1 MTFIVIF
8 LIIACGT
15 LSYFLIISMMRN
27 VELMDQLDDV
37 DELVVNCSARIEAC
51 HDKLNEKSKMEVF
64 YDDPIVKELVSDM
77 KDARDALSEVSQAL
91 DQMTREE
98 ADDADA
104 DAKEEK

>member
-8 LIIACGT
+8 LIIVCSV
-15 LSYFLIISMMRN
+15 LSYLLFISIMRN
-27 VELMDQLDDV
+27 VELLDQLEDV
-37 DELVVNCSARIEAC
+37 DELVVNCSTRIEASYE
-51 HDKLNEKSKMEVF
+51 KLNEKSKMEVF

-77 KDARDALSEVSQAL
+77 KDARDALIEVSQAF
-91 DQMTREE
+91 DQITREE